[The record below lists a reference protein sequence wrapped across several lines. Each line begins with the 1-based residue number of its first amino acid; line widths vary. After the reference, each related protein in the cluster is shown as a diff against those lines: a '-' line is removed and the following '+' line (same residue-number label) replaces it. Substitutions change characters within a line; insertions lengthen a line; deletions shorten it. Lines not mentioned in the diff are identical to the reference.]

1 MLDSDFVDSKAR
13 AKVRTNSVCLTTG
26 FVYSFR
32 EHVLRVHCVINVAWD
47 MGGTLIKR
55 QVRLLLYSTVKR
67 RKVTNEQGIYR
78 V

>member
-1 MLDSDFVDSKAR
+1 MLDSDFIDSKAR
-13 AKVRTNSVCLTTG
+13 AKVRTNSVCLTVC

-32 EHVLRVHCVINVAWD
+32 EHILRVHCVTDVAWD

-55 QVRLLLYSTVKR
+55 QVRLLLYSTGKR